1 MKKKKLINITINI
14 IIGILGILLLYS
26 IFNIIKWNIDSKKL
40 SKQIDNINDI
50 ISIDDFD
57 NKDAVIVSNSA
68 DDKDPYWSY
77 IKMNLIDVNL
87 NELRKTNSDTKGWI
101 KVNGTNI
108 NYPFVQ
114 TSNNDYYLNRSFDK
128 SLNKSGW
135 VFMDYRNNLTNL
147 DKNTILYAHG
157 RVNKTMFGSLNDI
170 LKNDWI
176 KNKDNYVI
184 RMVTDKETSLWQIF
198 SAYHLP
204 TTNDYLKIDFTN
216 DDEFLEFAKTLKNR
230 SLFDFKTSITKDDKI
245 LTLSTCYNKNDKM
258 VVHAKLIKYA
268 TKK

>member
-1 MKKKKLINITINI
+1 MKKKKLTNITINI
-14 IIGILGILLLYS
+14 IIGIFGILLLYS

-40 SKQIDNINDI
+40 SNQIDTINDI

-57 NKDAVIVSNSA
+57 NKDAVIVSNNA

-87 NELRKTNSDTKGWI
+87 NELRKINSDTKGWI

-114 TSNNDYYLNRSFDK
+114 TSNNDYYLNRSFAK

-157 RVNKTMFGSLNDI
+157 RVNRTMFGSLNDI

-184 RMVTDKETSLWQIF
+184 RIVTDKETSLWQIF
-198 SAYHLP
+198 SVYHLP
-204 TTNDYLKIDFTN
+204 TTSDYLKINFTN
-216 DDEFLEFAKTLKNR
+216 DDEFLKFAETLENR
-230 SLFDFKTSITKDDKI
+230 SLFDFKTSINKDDKI

>member
-1 MKKKKLINITINI
+1 MKKKKLTNITINI
-14 IIGILGILLLYS
+14 IIGIFGILLLYS

-40 SKQIDNINDI
+40 SNQIDNINDI

-57 NKDAVIVSNSA
+57 NKDAVIVSNNA

-87 NELRKTNSDTKGWI
+87 NELRKINSDTKGWI

-157 RVNKTMFGSLNDI
+157 RVNRTMLD
-170 LKNDWI
+170 L
-176 KNKDNYVI
+176 
-184 RMVTDKETSLWQIF
+184 
-198 SAYHLP
+198 
-204 TTNDYLKIDFTN
+204 
-216 DDEFLEFAKTLKNR
+216 
-230 SLFDFKTSITKDDKI
+230 
-245 LTLSTCYNKNDKM
+245 
-258 VVHAKLIKYA
+258 
-268 TKK
+268 